1 MVDVLSGSTRVMFN
15 GVSTAV
21 CELHHWADSVS
32 GLQGA
37 LGGNKQKR
45 TEADLI
51 TVEDI
56 VKHHWQEFGRSA
68 AQMVPGQG
76 YPLSKESV
84 FLKLVS
90 QFFALPRWS
99 CSSRGWLRYVQ
110 SCARAELKW
119 CCQLLCRNYYTRYGL

>member
-1 MVDVLSGSTRVMFN
+1 MVDALSGSTHVMFN

-21 CELHHWADSVS
+21 CELHHCVDSVS

-68 AQMVPGQG
+68 AQMVWAGL
-76 YPLSKESV
+76 PLEQRICFSEAGLTV
-84 FLKLVS
+84 LCTTQLVL
-90 QFFALPRWS
+90 QQL
-99 CSSRGWLRYVQ
+99 WLA
-110 SCARAELKW
+110 SLCAVLCTRQAQVVLSIPLQEL
-119 CCQLLCRNYYTRYGL
+119 LHSL

>member
-1 MVDVLSGSTRVMFN
+1 MLSLAQLASLQFAEA
-15 GVSTAV
+15 STAA
-21 CELHHWADSVS
+21 CKLYHTAHSTS

-68 AQMVPGQG
+68 AQMVPAQG
-76 YPLSKESV
+76 CPLSNRPA
-84 FLKLVS
+84 FLKLVP
-90 QFFALPRWS
+90 QFCAQPRQ
-99 CSSRGWLRYVQ
+99 GLAAAV
-110 SCARAELKW
+110 AG
-119 CCQLLCRNYYTRYGL
+119 LLCAVLCTGQAQVVL